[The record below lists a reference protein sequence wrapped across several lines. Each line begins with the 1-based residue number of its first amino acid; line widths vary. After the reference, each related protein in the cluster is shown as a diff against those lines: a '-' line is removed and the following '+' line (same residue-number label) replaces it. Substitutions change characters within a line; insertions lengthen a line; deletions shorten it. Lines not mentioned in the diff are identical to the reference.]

1 MSIRLYDLAAADER
15 IRFSPYCWRIKMALA
30 HKGLPVEA
38 LAWRFTDKEAIAPTG
53 QGRVPVLVDGEQ
65 WLHESWDIALYLD
78 SRYPERPRLIAEGA
92 IGETW
97 FIKHWTE
104 AMLHPVLLR
113 LIVADIH
120 AILADKDQDYFRTS
134 REKMLGR
141 RLEEASEDRD
151 ADIARLHSL
160 LEPLR
165 RAVAGQPFIAG
176 KTPGFADYIPFGTL
190 QWTRCVTTYDLLA
203 PDDPVSLWFERM
215 LDLYDGLGRSAPR
228 PLSNP
233 ARSGA
238 RA

>member
-30 HKGLPVEA
+30 HKGLGYETVP
-38 LAWRFTDKEAIAPTG
+38 WRFTDKDAIARTG
-53 QGRVPVLVDGEQ
+53 QGRVPVLVEGEQ

-78 SRYPERPRLIAEGA
+78 SRYPDRPRLIPEGA
-92 IGETW
+92 RGETW
-97 FIKHWTE
+97 FIKHWSE

-113 LIVADIH
+113 LIITDIH
-120 AILADKDQDYFRTS
+120 AILAAKDQEYFRTS

-141 RLEEASEDRD
+141 KLEEACTDR
-151 ADIARLHSL
+151 ADDLDLLKRA

-165 RAVAGQPFIAG
+165 RAVAGQNFIAG
-176 KTPGFADYIPFGTL
+176 NTPSFADYIPFGTL

-203 PDDPVSLWFERM
+203 PDDPVSHWFERM

-228 PLSNP
+228 PI
-233 ARSGA
+233 AHQGA
-238 RA
+238 